1 MTFADGLRSIL
12 RQDPDVIM
20 VGEIRDAETATI
32 GIQAAL
38 TGHRVFSTLHT
49 NDAAGAITRFID
61 MGVEPFL
68 VSSVMVASFAQRLVR
83 TVCPQCK
90 KPYKPPLEVLEF
102 WGLEKSDNTNFV
114 QGKGCFNC
122 LNTGYKGRTGIYEVL
137 VIDDLIQKLIIKNST
152 SQEIT
157 RAAISS
163 GSLNTLKENAAE
175 KVRKGI
181 TTFEEA
187 SSAVLI

>member
-1 MTFADGLRSIL
+1 
-12 RQDPDVIM
+12 
-20 VGEIRDAETATI
+20 
-32 GIQAAL
+32 
-38 TGHRVFSTLHT
+38 
-49 NDAAGAITRFID
+49 
-61 MGVEPFL
+61 FL
-68 VSSVMVASFAQRLVR
+68 VSSVMIASFAQRLVR

-90 KPYKPPLEVLEF
+90 KPYKPPLEVLQF
-102 WGLEKSDNTNFV
+102 WGLDESEDTNFM

-157 RAAISS
+157 RAAVSS
-163 GSLNTLKENAAE
+163 GTLNTLKENAAD
-175 KVRKGI
+175 KVRTGI